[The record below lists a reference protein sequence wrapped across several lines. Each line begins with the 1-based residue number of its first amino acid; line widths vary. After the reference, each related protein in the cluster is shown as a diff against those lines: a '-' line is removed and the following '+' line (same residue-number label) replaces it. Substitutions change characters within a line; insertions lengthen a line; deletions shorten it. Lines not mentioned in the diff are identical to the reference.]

1 MRRQETFAVRVS
13 SNERQMLQR
22 LAQQHE
28 RSLSDVVRLLIRR
41 ADRDLNGDGATQVAV
56 PWDEEQHAHHLV
68 VPTTSGAR
76 R

>member
-28 RSLSDVVRLLIRR
+28 CSLSDVVRLLIRR
-41 ADRDLNGDGATQVAV
+41 ADRELKGDGATPGTVQ
-56 PWDEEQHAHHLV
+56 WDEAREAHHLALPAMSDV
-68 VPTTSGAR
+68 R
-76 R
+76 K